1 MKHKI
6 LFLFAAI
13 CCLQMQATKLVIQRS
28 DHTKVIQDLAVIGK
42 WMYSGDYLQLVV
54 HDGTLLA
61 EEHVANIRK
70 IIFADDSE
78 ETAIGQTVQDNV
90 IRVYPNPTHDR
101 LMVEGVEIGTM
112 RIYDLQG
119 RLLKTETGTGIDVY
133 DLPDGLY
140 LLQIGTQVVR
150 FTKQ

>member
-6 LFLFAAI
+6 LFLFAAM
-13 CCLQMQATKLVIQRS
+13 CCLQMQATQLVIQRS
-28 DHTKVIQDLAVIGK
+28 DHTKAIQDIAAIGK
-42 WMYSGDYLQLVV
+42 WMYSGDYLQLVA

-101 LMVEGVEIGTM
+101 LMVEGAEVGTM

-140 LLQIGTQVVR
+140 LLQIGTQVIR